1 MQRIVI
7 NKRLE
12 LGKTPKEGAAEGG
25 SPGTE
30 AKKVAPGRS
39 NRTGAGR
46 LLTHYL
52 PDQVCP
58 ASCSKYHSEMSFQKP
73 FTFQAVY

>member
-12 LGKTPKEGAAEGG
+12 LGKMPKEGAAEGG

-30 AKKVAPGRS
+30 AIKWHLGDP
-39 NRTGAGR
+39 TGLVLAG
-46 LLTHYL
+46 
-52 PDQVCP
+52 C
-58 ASCSKYHSEMSFQKP
+58 
-73 FTFQAVY
+73 

>member
-1 MQRIVI
+1 MQRIVA

-12 LGKTPKEGAAEGG
+12 LGKIPKEGAAEGG

-30 AKKVAPGRS
+30 AIKWHLGDP
-39 NRTGAGR
+39 TGLVLAG
-46 LLTHYL
+46 LTHYL

-58 ASCSKYHSEMSFQKP
+58 ASCSKYHSEMSFQRP